1 MAGRILKSLLDLCP
15 DVRDYLVSDIDPALV
30 AGTNRVRYKF
40 KCKMCG
46 NVFERAV
53 GDYTANG
60 EGLGLCS
67 VCTKMHNAR
76 SCSRT
81 RAQGNSLLGWFVE
94 HRLDIT
100 EVVSNH
106 DLSTVSKG
114 SSRVKIRFKCKLGH
128 EFEQTPYSVS
138 NGYWCPLCA
147 RSKRISKPALCL
159 YMFIMKYR
167 DCVLEYT
174 IPGSRLSLDIYIESM
189 HLGIEFDGQRYHK
202 KAVRDTDKDKIC
214 SERGITVLHIREPE
228 CPPIEGDNIYT
239 LSKPVSSWLELDE
252 CRGWLVQKLKIR
264 PLEFSYENAWFDVYA
279 YLYNGKVPNNAY
291 DAIVAC
297 MDNDR
302 LISARSR
309 AESLGRNEKT
319 IKLEFECL
327 KCGYQYSVIPMNY
340 IRHHSRCPICAGREV
355 NEINSLSC
363 SNIAEEYSSFNVQN
377 IHTVHIRSSKKCI
390 WICPKGHYYEASP
403 ELRNTSNRKTGC
415 PICCNNLTLRGF
427 NDLETWY
434 PVIYRMI
441 QEDVGELAINSKR
454 KLHFKCEVCGH
465 IFVSSP
471 IDMHKRRHYCPNWRL
486 HDVDEIYIE
495 QIRAYK

>member
-1 MAGRILKSLLDLCP
+1 M
-15 DVRDYLVSDIDPALV
+15 
-30 AGTNRVRYKF
+30 
-40 KCKMCG
+40 
-46 NVFERAV
+46 
-53 GDYTANG
+53 
-60 EGLGLCS
+60 
-67 VCTKMHNAR
+67 
-76 SCSRT
+76 
-81 RAQGNSLLGWFVE
+81 
-94 HRLDIT
+94 
-100 EVVSNH
+100 SNQ
-106 DLSTVSKG
+106 DLSTVARG
-114 SSRVKIRFKCKLGH
+114 SSRVKIRFRCKLGH
-128 EFEQTPYSVS
+128 EFEQTPYLVS
-138 NGYWCPLCA
+138 KGYWCPLCA

-174 IPGSRLSLDIYIESM
+174 IPDSRLSLDIYIENM

-228 CPPIEGDNIYT
+228 CPTIEGDNVYT
-239 LSKPVSSWLELDE
+239 LSKPVSSWQELDE
-252 CRGWLVQKLKIR
+252 CRVWLNQKLKIR
-264 PLEFSYENAWFDVYA
+264 PLEFSFENSWFDMYT

-297 MDNDR
+297 KDNDR

-327 KCGYQYSVIPMNY
+327 KCGYQYNVTSMNY
-340 IRHHSRCPICAGREV
+340 IRHHSRCPVCAGRLVHETNNLV
-355 NEINSLSC
+355 NSDIADQYSALNLSD
-363 SNIAEEYSSFNVQN
+363 ISS
-377 IHTVHIRSSKKCI
+377 IHIRASKKCI
-390 WICPKGHYYEASP
+390 WRCHNGHYYEASP
-403 ELRNTSNRKTGC
+403 ECRNSGTETGC
-415 PICCNNLTLRGF
+415 PICCNNLTLKGF

-434 PVIYRMI
+434 PVMFRMI
-441 QEDVGELAINSKR
+441 REEVGTLANNSKR

-471 IDMHKRRHYCPNWRL
+471 INMHKRRHYCPNWRT

-495 QIRAYK
+495 QIRAYE